1 MADQSQAAAPSPQ
14 TIRAVERQR
23 ERLVPR
29 QGEVVPAD
37 RRAEDVFY
45 RLVSYIR
52 EFEANLDHDHEL
64 GARMVS
70 FGTTV
75 QFHIVDMGYWNP
87 DIITFDGL
95 DDAGHRM
102 KLIQNVSQL
111 NVLLV
116 AMPKREENPEPRR
129 IGFVLESRTRIADEP
144 APAVAAAAAPP
155 MATL

>member
-1 MADQSQAAAPSPQ
+1 MADQTQAPAVPAVQATRQAERLTPRRGEPAAP
-14 TIRAVERQR
+14 
-23 ERLVPR
+23 
-29 QGEVVPAD
+29 D

-45 RLVSYIR
+45 RLAAYIR

-87 DIITFDGL
+87 DIVTFDGL
-95 DDAGHRM
+95 DEAGHRM

-116 AMPKREENPEPRR
+116 AMPKREENEEPRR
-129 IGFVLESRTRIADEP
+129 IGFELEARDKSAN
-144 APAVAAAAAPP
+144 AAAAGRS
-155 MATL
+155 

>member
-1 MADQSQAAAPSPQ
+1 MSNQSQAPAVPAVQATRQAERLAPRRGEPAPS
-14 TIRAVERQR
+14 
-23 ERLVPR
+23 
-29 QGEVVPAD
+29 D

-45 RLVSYIR
+45 RLVAYIR

-87 DIITFDGL
+87 DIVTFDGL
-95 DDAGHRM
+95 DEAGHRM

-116 AMPKREENPEPRR
+116 AMPKRAENEEPRR
-129 IGFVLESRTRIADEP
+129 IGFVLEARETSETT
-144 APAVAAAAAPP
+144 AAAGRS
-155 MATL
+155 

>member
-1 MADQSQAAAPSPQ
+1 MSPGPASQTASEAARQS
-14 TIRAVERQR
+14 
-23 ERLVPR
+23 ERLAPR
-29 QGEVVPAD
+29 RGETVAAD

-45 RLVSYIR
+45 RLVAYIR

-70 FGTTV
+70 FGTTM

-87 DIITFDGL
+87 DIVTFDGL
-95 DDAGHRM
+95 DEAGHRM

-116 AMPKREENPEPRR
+116 AMPKRVENEPPRR
-129 IGFVLESRTRIADEP
+129 IGFVLEAREKANQAD
-144 APAVAAAAAPP
+144 AKGG
-155 MATL
+155 

>member
-1 MADQSQAAAPSPQ
+1 MADQPQAP
-14 TIRAVERQR
+14 AVPAVQATRQA
-23 ERLVPR
+23 ERLTPR
-29 QGEVVPAD
+29 RGEPVAPDA
-37 RRAEDVFY
+37 RAEDVFY
-45 RLVSYIR
+45 RLVAYIR

-87 DIITFDGL
+87 DIVTFDGL
-95 DDAGHRM
+95 DEAGHRM

-116 AMPKREENPEPRR
+116 AMPKRAENEEPRR
-129 IGFVLESRTRIADEP
+129 IGFVLEARDKSAN
-144 APAVAAAAAPP
+144 VAAAGRS
-155 MATL
+155 

>member
-1 MADQSQAAAPSPQ
+1 MADTPSSAPSSG
-14 TIRAVERQR
+14 AVPASPAARQA
-23 ERLVPR
+23 ERLAPRRGELVP
-29 QGEVVPAD
+29 QD

-87 DIITFDGL
+87 DIVTFDGL
-95 DDAGHRM
+95 DEAGHRM

-116 AMPKREENPEPRR
+116 AMPKREENQEPRR
-129 IGFVLESRTRIADEP
+129 IGFVLEARDKN
-144 APAVAAAAAPP
+144 AAGAAPQSG
-155 MATL
+155 A

>member
-1 MADQSQAAAPSPQ
+1 MTQAARQAERLSPQ
-14 TIRAVERQR
+14 R
-23 ERLVPR
+23 
-29 QGEVVPAD
+29 GETVAAD

-75 QFHIVDMGYWNP
+75 QFPIVDMGYWNP
-87 DIITFDGL
+87 DIVTFDGV
-95 DDAGHRM
+95 DENGHRM

-116 AMPKREENPEPRR
+116 AMPKRVDNEPPRR
-129 IGFVLESRTRIADEP
+129 IGFVLEARQK
-144 APAVAAAAAPP
+144 AVQAEAAKSDPKVDP
-155 MATL
+155 KGNG

>member
-1 MADQSQAAAPSPQ
+1 MSDASSSSAASTSLAARQA
-14 TIRAVERQR
+14 

-29 QGEVVPAD
+29 RGESVAAD

-45 RLVSYIR
+45 RLASYIR

-70 FGTTV
+70 FGTTI

-87 DIITFDGL
+87 DIVTFDGL
-95 DDAGHRM
+95 DENGHRM

-116 AMPKREENPEPRR
+116 AMPKREEHEEPRR
-129 IGFVLESRTRIADEP
+129 IGFVLEARGK
-144 APAVAAAAAPP
+144 AAAAPSTGP
-155 MATL
+155 

>member
-1 MADQSQAAAPSPQ
+1 MADPPQ
-14 TIRAVERQR
+14 TAVVRQA
-23 ERLVPR
+23 ERLTPR
-29 QGEVVPAD
+29 RGEPVLAD

-70 FGTTV
+70 FGATV

-87 DIITFDGL
+87 DIVTFDGL
-95 DDAGHRM
+95 DEAGHRM

-116 AMPKREENPEPRR
+116 AMPKREENEEPRR
-129 IGFVLESRTRIADEP
+129 IGFVLEARDKASNVPPTESRPKEA
-144 APAVAAAAAPP
+144 
-155 MATL
+155 